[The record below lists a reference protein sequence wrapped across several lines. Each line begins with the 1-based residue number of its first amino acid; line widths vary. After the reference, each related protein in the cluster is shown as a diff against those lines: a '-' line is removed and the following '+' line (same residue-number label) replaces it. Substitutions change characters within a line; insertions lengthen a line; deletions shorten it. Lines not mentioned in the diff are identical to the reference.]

1 MIFEKFDPR
10 KVFWV
15 AVAMLV
21 IGILIPF
28 LMVLDLFKAI
38 LYWNSYVYFLINV
51 FAFICQ
57 IGGFL
62 LGIASVAFFVKTKKN
77 K

>member
-10 KVFWV
+10 KVFWL
-15 AVAMLV
+15 AVALMV
-21 IGILIPF
+21 IGVVLPL
-28 LMVLDLFKAI
+28 LMVLHLLDAV

-51 FAFICQ
+51 VAFICQ

-62 LGIASVAFFVKTKKN
+62 LGIASAAFYIKIRKK
-77 K
+77 

>member
-1 MIFEKFDPR
+1 MIFEKINPR
-10 KVFWV
+10 KAFWV
-15 AVAMLV
+15 AVAMMV
-21 IGILIPF
+21 IGIIIPL
-28 LMVLDLFKAI
+28 LMVLHMFEAI

-51 FAFICQ
+51 LAFICQ

-62 LGIASVAFFVKTKKN
+62 LGIASAAFYVKIKKN